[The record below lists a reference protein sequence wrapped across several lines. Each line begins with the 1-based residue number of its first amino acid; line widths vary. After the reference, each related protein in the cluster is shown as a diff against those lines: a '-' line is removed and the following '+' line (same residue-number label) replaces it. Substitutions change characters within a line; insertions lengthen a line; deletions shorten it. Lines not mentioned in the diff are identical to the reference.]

1 MRRMKDCIIRAY
13 LQVRKY
19 IVTHMGVP
27 VALSMIGLL
36 LAAMLILQ
44 SYVKNQYFSYL
55 LEETDRR
62 ESVILEATA
71 ANIDNTLRN
80 LIETGCRIAVNSD
93 FRDTV
98 ERARDKVGRN
108 RFVLREALNAMANYS
123 NSIAAVAVVTENG
136 LLQEYGRY
144 WEYGGYGNLWAGE
157 NLEDL
162 NALFQGTMDLL
173 KQRYGIRYCVGVQP
187 SAHEGLPQTGL
198 FHLALPLMGG
208 SSSWEN
214 IDSVVVVTFRM
225 DAVVDNDAL
234 SGYMTDSGGDI
245 IYHANGQFVGLRAS
259 EYREQLTGMED
270 ISYDLPY
277 FGWTI
282 HAQIDLQEMHERVN
296 RMYRTSIAVYL
307 LLLLTCGVIWQFVIR
322 RVLRPVSDL
331 RRAMEDIRLGRQRKM
346 IAINGSHEIW
356 QLAQDYNTM
365 LVALHEQQEETE
377 RQYREKTL
385 SINQK
390 NRAEQEA
397 LESQIN
403 AHFLCNTLA
412 AISYNAVDAGD
423 EEVADLLKK
432 LSNMLAYSFSRRS
445 APITLEQEI
454 RWVEEYLYL
463 QKFRLMEVFDYQ
475 INFPGE
481 YGEWPSCKL
490 FLQPFVE
497 NSILHGFEGCERG
510 GRIVIEG
517 RPDGRRFRLSVS
529 DNGRGMAPEVERI
542 IQQIL
547 KEKRALELEGAGI
560 GIQNAVTRLRMF
572 YGDELTIEMWTVSGE
587 GTCFTFWLPLVIN
600 TANEN
605 FPET

>member
-1 MRRMKDCIIRAY
+1 
-13 LQVRKY
+13 
-19 IVTHMGVP
+19 MGVP
-27 VALSMIGLL
+27 VTLSVIGLL

-80 LIETGCRIAVNSD
+80 LIEAACRVAVNSD

-98 ERARDKVGRN
+98 ETARDNAGRN
-108 RFVLREALNAMANYS
+108 RILLREALSEMASYS
-123 NSIAAVAVVTENG
+123 NSIAAVTVVTEDG

-144 WEYGGYGNLWAGE
+144 WEYGGYGNLWVGE

-162 NALFQGTMDLL
+162 NEMYRETMDLL
-173 KQRYGIRYCVGVQP
+173 KRKSGIRYCVRERPG
-187 SAHEGLPQTGL
+187 AHESIPQTNL

-208 SSSWEN
+208 SFNWKN
-214 IDSVVVVTFRM
+214 VDSVVVVTFRM
-225 DAVVDNDAL
+225 DTVIDKNAL
-234 SGYMTDSGGDI
+234 SGYITDGGGNI
-245 IYHANGQFVGLRAS
+245 IYHADRQLIGQNAS
-259 EYREQLTGMED
+259 EFQARLTGEEED
-270 ISYDLPY
+270 ISCDLPY
-277 FGWTI
+277 FGWTA
-282 HAQIDLQEMHERVN
+282 HALIDLQEMHERVN
-296 RMYRTSIAVYL
+296 HLYRASIVVYL
-307 LLLLTCGVIWQFVIR
+307 LLLTACGVIWQFVIR
-322 RVLRPVSDL
+322 RVLRPVGEI
-331 RRAMEDIRLGRQRKM
+331 RRAMEDIRLGRQRKK

-365 LVALHEQQEETE
+365 LNALHEQQEETE

-412 AISYNAVDAGD
+412 AISYNAVEAGN

-432 LSNMLAYSFSRRS
+432 LSNMLAYSMSRRS

-463 QKFRLMEVFDYQ
+463 QKFRLMEVFDYR
-475 INFPGE
+475 IDFPDE

-497 NSILHGFEGCERG
+497 NSILHGFEGRERG
-510 GRIVIEG
+510 GQIWIEG
-517 RPDGRRFRLSVS
+517 RPDGKRFRICVR
-529 DNGRGMAPEVERI
+529 DNGRGMEPEVERI

-547 KEKRALELEGAGI
+547 REKRALELEGVGI

-572 YGDELTIEMWTVSGE
+572 YGDELTIAMRTSPGE
-587 GTCFTFWLPLVIN
+587 GTSFTFWLPLIVD
-600 TANEN
+600 AD
-605 FPET
+605 ETFS

>member
-1 MRRMKDCIIRAY
+1 MQRMKDCIIRAY

-234 SGYMTDSGGDI
+234 SG
-245 IYHANGQFVGLRAS
+245 
-259 EYREQLTGMED
+259 
-270 ISYDLPY
+270 
-277 FGWTI
+277 
-282 HAQIDLQEMHERVN
+282 
-296 RMYRTSIAVYL
+296 
-307 LLLLTCGVIWQFVIR
+307 
-322 RVLRPVSDL
+322 
-331 RRAMEDIRLGRQRKM
+331 
-346 IAINGSHEIW
+346 
-356 QLAQDYNTM
+356 
-365 LVALHEQQEETE
+365 
-377 RQYREKTL
+377 
-385 SINQK
+385 
-390 NRAEQEA
+390 
-397 LESQIN
+397 
-403 AHFLCNTLA
+403 
-412 AISYNAVDAGD
+412 
-423 EEVADLLKK
+423 
-432 LSNMLAYSFSRRS
+432 
-445 APITLEQEI
+445 
-454 RWVEEYLYL
+454 
-463 QKFRLMEVFDYQ
+463 
-475 INFPGE
+475 
-481 YGEWPSCKL
+481 
-490 FLQPFVE
+490 
-497 NSILHGFEGCERG
+497 
-510 GRIVIEG
+510 
-517 RPDGRRFRLSVS
+517 
-529 DNGRGMAPEVERI
+529 
-542 IQQIL
+542 
-547 KEKRALELEGAGI
+547 
-560 GIQNAVTRLRMF
+560 
-572 YGDELTIEMWTVSGE
+572 
-587 GTCFTFWLPLVIN
+587 
-600 TANEN
+600 
-605 FPET
+605 